1 MDLKTVYCFFLQA
14 QVVVQVVTGWGKVP
28 ARELGQTLKGR
39 VFAPRG
45 FWVECGLCC
54 VGL

>member
-1 MDLKTVYCFFLQA
+1 MDLKTVYCFFYRLKWWF
-14 QVVVQVVTGWGKVP
+14 QVVTGWGKVP
-28 ARELGQTLKGR
+28 ARELGQTLSR

>member
-28 ARELGQTLKGR
+28 ARELGQTLSR